1 MIRTALL
8 FLVLG
13 GVARAGEPDFH
24 ETPRVASGHT
34 IEVLRGDSLK
44 AIVAAARPGDVIE
57 LHSGTYSAPGGLAFR
72 RSGTPDAWI
81 VLRGARGTMPTI
93 DLAGGELAV
102 SASYVCL
109 ESLEVVNGTGN
120 NIHVVPRDMGTPLSC
135 VVIRSVRSAEMGR
148 GTGAA
153 LKIAGLWRNGAGAP
167 CERVYVEGCELA
179 GSRDNALVDAVG
191 VRRSVVRSSWLHDPV
206 NLSMKSPGIF
216 FKGGSSEILIEKN
229 LVSGIHGNAAI
240 MVGGDTGAKW
250 FDALH
255 ADPKLEGAS
264 EVVRNNIIADCDD
277 AAVELRGVQG
287 ARILSNTIVVPSS
300 FAIFRLTWG
309 GAGSGSRIG
318 NDDVEIANNL
328 VVATNRPR
336 YVLNTGNEDAR
347 VRFGPQLWAGR
358 FAPAEGSGVPRF
370 PQERDVSA
378 GSGSDVIA
386 DPRFEKLEGLA
397 DALGRFRPV
406 RGSPALGAAEPN
418 VAAPRDALD
427 AVRSRTPTIGAL
439 EPGSKRR

>member
-1 MIRTALL
+1 VIRTAILL
-8 FLVLG
+8 AVLAG
-13 GVARAGEPDFH
+13 LAHAGEPDFY
-24 ETPRVASGHT
+24 ETPRVVAGRT

-44 AIVAAARPGDVIE
+44 TIIAAARPGDVIE
-57 LHSGTYSAPGGLAFR
+57 LHSGTYAAPGGLVFR

-81 VLRGARGTMPTI
+81 VLRGARGTRPTI

-102 SASYVCL
+102 GASYVCL
-109 ESLEVVNGTGN
+109 ENLEVVNGTGN
-120 NIHVVPRDMGTPLSC
+120 NIHVVPRDMGSPLTC
-135 VVIRSVRSAEMGR
+135 VVIRSVKSVEMGR

-153 LKIAGLWRNGAGAP
+153 LKIAGLWKNGAGAP
-167 CERVYVEGCELA
+167 CERVYVESCELA

-191 VRRSVVRSSWLHDPV
+191 VRRSVVRSCWLHDPM

-216 FKGGSSEILIEKN
+216 FKGGSTEILIEKN

-255 ADPKLEGAS
+255 AEPKLEGEN
-264 EVVRNNIIADCDD
+264 EVVRNNVVAGCDD
-277 AAVELRGVQG
+277 AAIELRGVRG
-287 ARILSNTIVVPSS
+287 AKILSNTIVVPSS

-309 GAGSGSRIG
+309 GGGSGSKIG

-328 VVATNRPR
+328 VVATGRPR
-336 YVLNTGNEDAR
+336 YALNTGNEDVH

-358 FAPAEGSGVPRF
+358 FAAAEGPGLPRL
-370 PQERDVSA
+370 PGEQDVTA
-378 GSGSDVIA
+378 ASGSEVLV
-386 DPRFEKLEGLA
+386 DPRFDKLEGLA

-406 RGSPALGAAEPN
+406 RGSPAVGAGEPN
-418 VAAPRDALD
+418 GGAPRDAVD
-427 AVRSRTPTIGAL
+427 AARSRTPTIGAL
-439 EPGSKRR
+439 EPSTKRH